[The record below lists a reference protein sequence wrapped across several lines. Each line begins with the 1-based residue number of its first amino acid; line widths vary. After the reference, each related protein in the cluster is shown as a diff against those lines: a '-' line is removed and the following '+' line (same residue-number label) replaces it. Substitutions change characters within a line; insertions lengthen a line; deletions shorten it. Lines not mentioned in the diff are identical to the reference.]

1 MAWSKAKSINTAKI
15 VDYQIFIAAK
25 CETRNFILVVV
36 NNIWV
41 RKLRE
46 SVTFYTSIVPLELL
60 YHLQKLCGGLHAL
73 DVLALQNEIQH

>member
-1 MAWSKAKSINTAKI
+1 M
-15 VDYQIFIAAK
+15 DDQIFIAAK
-25 CETRNFILVVV
+25 WESRNFILVVV

-46 SVTFYTSIVPLELL
+46 SVMFYTSIVPLELL
-60 YHLQKLCGGLHAL
+60 YHLKKLCGGIHAL